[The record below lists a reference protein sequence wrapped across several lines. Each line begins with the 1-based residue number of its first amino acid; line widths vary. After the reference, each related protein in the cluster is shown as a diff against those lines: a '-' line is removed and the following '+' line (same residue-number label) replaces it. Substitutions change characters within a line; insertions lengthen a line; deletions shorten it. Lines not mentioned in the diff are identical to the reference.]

1 LKADSAKERKSLMNP
16 KIKIQ
21 NLDNSKVK
29 IEIEFQ
35 SSEFDS
41 LMDKGLQELSKDM
54 EVQGFRKGKAPIE
67 IVQKAIGEQKLI
79 EYATQEA
86 VNYGYITAI
95 KENKLEI
102 IGSPEI
108 KIEKCAKGNP
118 FIFSIEIFVLPKIEL
133 PDYKKIAKEVKKN
146 KIEIDD
152 KEIQDSLKWLQGS
165 MAQPISKI
173 GAAQE
178 GDWVEV
184 AFSINDNPETKDAF
198 ILGKGKLIPEIENNI
213 KGMQEKETK
222 EFEFKF
228 PGKEEQAKCKITLT
242 GLKGIKLPEIDDEFA
257 KTVGN
262 FSSIKELEENIK
274 KDLLKGKEVQEEQ
287 RVVGEVLAKLGEKLK
302 HIQIPQV
309 LVEAEIEQTMQ
320 DFKARLAQNSDISF
334 EEYLKQSNQTQEKMI
349 ETLRPK
355 TEIKVREY
363 LILKEIQKAE
373 DIQVGE
379 EEINQET
386 NQIMQKYPDLKEV
399 DLRNLVEYTKE
410 RLENQKTYQK
420 IASFVEG

>member
-1 LKADSAKERKSLMNP
+1 M
-16 KIKIQ
+16 
-21 NLDNSKVK
+21 
-29 IEIEFQ
+29 
-35 SSEFDS
+35 
-41 LMDKGLQELSKDM
+41 
-54 EVQGFRKGKAPIE
+54 
-67 IVQKAIGEQKLI
+67 
-79 EYATQEA
+79 
-86 VNYGYITAI
+86 
-95 KENKLEI
+95 
-102 IGSPEI
+102 
-108 KIEKCAKGNP
+108 
-118 FIFSIEIFVLPKIEL
+118 
-133 PDYKKIAKEVKKN
+133 
-146 KIEIDD
+146 
-152 KEIQDSLKWLQGS
+152 
-165 MAQPISKI
+165 
-173 GAAQE
+173 
-178 GDWVEV
+178 
-184 AFSINDNPETKDAF
+184 
-198 ILGKGKLIPEIENNI
+198 
-213 KGMQEKETK
+213 
-222 EFEFKF
+222 
-228 PGKEEQAKCKITLT
+228 
-242 GLKGIKLPEIDDEFA
+242 
-257 KTVGN
+257 TVGN
-262 FSSIKELEENIK
+262 FSSIKELEENVK